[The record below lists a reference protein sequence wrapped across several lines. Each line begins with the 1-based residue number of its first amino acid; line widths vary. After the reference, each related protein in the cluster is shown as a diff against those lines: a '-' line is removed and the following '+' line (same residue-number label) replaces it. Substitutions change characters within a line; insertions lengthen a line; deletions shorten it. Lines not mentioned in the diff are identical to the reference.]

1 MIPHPL
7 PAGCRPD
14 TVTLRSAKSEESL
27 SSQASGAGEHGVT
40 LACTQ
45 VELGG
50 TGALSWPPRGVLRF
64 GGLEVFCFNLD
75 LTYNKF
81 DKASLL
87 VHDALW
93 SLAHAGSF

>member
-1 MIPHPL
+1 MTPHPL

-50 TGALSWPPRGVLRF
+50 TGALSWPPCGVLRF
-64 GGLEVFCFNLD
+64 EVFCFNLD

>member
-1 MIPHPL
+1 MTLHPL

-40 LACTQ
+40 LACAQ

-50 TGALSWPPRGVLRF
+50 TGALSWYG
-64 GGLEVFCFNLD
+64 NLSPNNVIPFKP
-75 LTYNKF
+75 T
-81 DKASLL
+81 
-87 VHDALW
+87 
-93 SLAHAGSF
+93 